1 MTLKQIIYFPFGK
14 KIINLINTKKN
25 KEIFSDSNDE
35 FKNIQKFV
43 NIIFNGTLL
52 DNNKLFFLS
61 NNPKI
66 SVIISIYNGEA
77 YLKTALLSIQNQDFK
92 DIEILMIDDAS
103 KDNSVNLI
111 KELMVKERRIILI
124 QNDKNRGA
132 LYTKV
137 KGILMAKGKYILLLD
152 EDDIY
157 CQREAFSTLYYE
169 AEKNNLDLLKYR
181 KIKSKTKVSK
191 KYFLKNEN
199 KTFPI
204 IFQPELGKILFRQNS
219 RGKIIYTHGFISDL
233 FIKKNILLKII
244 KDIDEKYLNDKMNF
258 HDDTLIYFLLTRNAY
273 NFKIINRIFYLVVK
287 GWNNANKKVK
297 FRLKEKFSNRNYIKC
312 NSNLNFIEFVLNK
325 TKDNF
330 YDKKFAFYSFNR
342 WYLNIWCRNYNLTF
356 QKAAKVSKEFL
367 GCKYIEI
374 SAKKKVKLFLK
385 EINNKRK
392 KNF

>member
-1 MTLKQIIYFPFGK
+1 LTLKKIIYFSFGN
-14 KIINLINTKKN
+14 KIINLINYKKN
-25 KEIFSDSNDE
+25 KEIFPGSNDQ

-52 DNNKLFFLS
+52 DEKEFFS
-61 NNPKI
+61 RSKNPKI

-92 DIEILMIDDAS
+92 DIEIIMIDDAS
-103 KDNSVNLI
+103 KDNSVSLI
-111 KELMVKERRIILI
+111 RQLMVKEKRIILI

-157 CQREAFSTLYYE
+157 CQREAFSTLYEE

-181 KIKSKTKVSK
+181 KIKSKTKIK
-191 KYFLKNEN
+191 KNYFLKNEN

-204 IFQPELGKILFRQNS
+204 IFQPELSNILFRQNS
-219 RGKIIYTHGFISDL
+219 KGKIIYTHGFISDL
-233 FIKKNILLKII
+233 FIKRNILFKII

-273 NFKIINRIFYLVVK
+273 NFKIINNIFYLVVK
-287 GWNNANKKVK
+287 GWNKANKKVK

-312 NSNLNFIEFVLNK
+312 NSNLNFIEFILNK

-330 YDKKFAFYSFNR
+330 SDKKFASYSFNR
-342 WYLNIWCRNYNLTF
+342 WYLNIWCRNYNLTYK
-356 QKAAKVSKEFL
+356 KAIKVSMEFL
-367 GCKYIEI
+367 ECKYIEV
-374 SAKKKVKLFLK
+374 SAKKKIKLFLK
-385 EINNKRK
+385 EINYN
-392 KNF
+392 